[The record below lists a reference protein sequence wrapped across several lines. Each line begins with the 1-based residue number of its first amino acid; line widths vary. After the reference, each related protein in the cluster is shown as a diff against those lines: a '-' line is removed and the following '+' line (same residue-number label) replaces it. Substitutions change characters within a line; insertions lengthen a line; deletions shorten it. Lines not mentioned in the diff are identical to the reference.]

1 MLQVA
6 LFATVAVVALRVWRR
21 RPSGAQA
28 VAGRLERERRRL
40 PAIARRRVRVL
51 GFGAA
56 LAAFAILAALIAGAA
71 GHPAIELGL
80 QVVSVAAALF
90 LLLGLA
96 PPAALRM
103 AWRRQEES
111 TLSKAELEVMRAT
124 TPSEVAAPIVEPVAR
139 MLGGDGA
146 LLVDADGRV
155 IAVHGLDAEA
165 AAETARRVAAKD
177 GTEPPF
183 DGEVL
188 AVPLRGGWLAV
199 QASQWAPSV
208 GSDEIALV
216 QRVGRVIDVGLE
228 RSESLANDR
237 ATRAVVEQAHT
248 EMESL
253 LYTVSHDL
261 KSPLLTVL
269 GYIDL
274 LRAEGIVLDGR
285 AGHSMERIEASA
297 LYMQHLINDLLELSR
312 IGRHEVRSEDVDLAA
327 LVADVAEELS
337 SRSPSAYVGIGL
349 LPVVTTSP
357 ARARQLVTNLL
368 DNAVLHGGRSDV
380 AIEVGSQ
387 RRPDGGARLWV
398 ADNGRGVAPEHRE
411 KAFGVFE
418 RFDDRPPGDSG
429 TGIGLAACRKIV
441 EHLGGT
447 MYLADVERGTRV
459 EIMLPAAVV
468 RWQPATAG
476 VAARP

>member
-1 MLQVA
+1 M
-6 LFATVAVVALRVWRR
+6 
-21 RPSGAQA
+21 
-28 VAGRLERERRRL
+28 
-40 PAIARRRVRVL
+40 L
-51 GFGAA
+51 GFAAA
-56 LAAFAILAALIAGAA
+56 LAAFAILAALIAGAV

-80 QVVSVAAALF
+80 QVVSVAAAV
-90 LLLGLA
+90 LLLLALA
-96 PPAALRM
+96 PPAVLRM
-103 AWRRQEES
+103 AWRRREEA
-111 TLSKAELEVMRAT
+111 TLRKAELEVMKAT
-124 TPSEVAAPIVEPVAR
+124 TPSEVAAPIVEPIAR

-146 LLVDADGRV
+146 LLADANGRV
-155 IAVHGLDAEA
+155 IASHGLDAEV
-165 AAETARRVAAKD
+165 AAETARLVAGKD
-177 GTEPPF
+177 ATAPSF
-183 DGEVL
+183 DGEVH

-199 QASQWAPSV
+199 QANPWAPSI
-208 GSDEIALV
+208 GADELALV

-228 RSESLANDR
+228 RTESLANDR
-237 ATRAVVEQAHT
+237 ATRAAVEQAHA

-274 LRAEGIVLDGR
+274 LRAEGVVIDGK

-312 IGRHEVRSEDVDLAA
+312 IGRHEAKSEDVDLAV
-327 LVADVAEELS
+327 LVADVAEELG
-337 SRSPSAYVGIGL
+337 SRSSSAYVGMGL
-349 LPVVTTSP
+349 LPVVTISP
-357 ARARQLVTNLL
+357 VRARQLVTNLL
-368 DNAVLHGGRSDV
+368 DNAVLHGGRPDV
-380 AIEVGSQ
+380 TIEVGSQ
-387 RRPDGGARLWV
+387 QRPDGGARLWV

-441 EHLGGT
+441 EHVGGT

-468 RWQPATAG
+468 RWQPAPAA
-476 VAARP
+476 VAR

>member
-1 MLQVA
+1 M
-6 LFATVAVVALRVWRR
+6 
-21 RPSGAQA
+21 
-28 VAGRLERERRRL
+28 
-40 PAIARRRVRVL
+40 L
-51 GFGAA
+51 GFAAA
-56 LAAFAILAALIAGAA
+56 LAAFAILAALIAGAV

-80 QVVSVAAALF
+80 QVVSVAAAV
-90 LLLGLA
+90 LLLLALA
-96 PPAALRM
+96 PPAVLRM
-103 AWRRQEES
+103 AWRRREEA
-111 TLSKAELEVMRAT
+111 TLRKAELEVMKAT
-124 TPSEVAAPIVEPVAR
+124 TPSEVAAPIVEPIAR

-146 LLVDADGRV
+146 LLADANGRV
-155 IAVHGLDAEA
+155 IASHGLDAEV
-165 AAETARRVAAKD
+165 AAETARLVAGKD
-177 GTEPPF
+177 ATAPSF
-183 DGEVL
+183 DGEVH

-199 QASQWAPSV
+199 QANPWAPSI
-208 GSDEIALV
+208 GADELALV

-228 RSESLANDR
+228 RTESLANDR
-237 ATRAVVEQAHT
+237 ATRAAVEQAHA

-274 LRAEGIVLDGR
+274 LRAEGVVLDGK

-312 IGRHEVRSEDVDLAA
+312 IGRHEAKSEDVDLAV
-327 LVADVAEELS
+327 LVADVAEELG
-337 SRSPSAYVGIGL
+337 SRSSSAYVGMGL
-349 LPVVTTSP
+349 LPVVTISP
-357 ARARQLVTNLL
+357 VRARQLVTNLL
-368 DNAVLHGGRSDV
+368 DNAVLHGGRPDV
-380 AIEVGSQ
+380 TIEVGSQ
-387 RRPDGGARLWV
+387 QRPDGGARLWV

-441 EHLGGT
+441 EHVGGT

-468 RWQPATAG
+468 RWQPAPAA
-476 VAARP
+476 VAR